1 MTTAAAAAAT
11 TSPAPA
17 QKVAEKRPRE
27 EDEKTAAE
35 TPSEKTNNKESKAQ
49 VKRRKLGLNL
59 ESTTEFDNN
68 SGLLLT
74 CQSKFVQRKA
84 QVDAL
89 KMLQRAADEV
99 KENEK
104 KDEKDDSAKT
114 TDVAAA
120 LEAEKKEMAVQAHK
134 FEVIQDA
141 KIPDAV
147 VFIKF
152 NKNDEFKMNP
162 TEMADLMCQRVVDK
176 KDLSKNVMK
185 LSPLDF
191 LCKPHLNEFKQLA
204 EKHIKPVFATKE
216 GEKKPL
222 WALQFKSRNMKT
234 FDKMKVLEVIDQWSG
249 GAKVSLDNP
258 DICITVELNPLF
270 CGVGLLKNWNKYDK
284 YNLNAL
290 INPEQSKKERE
301 AMKARQAKVEA
312 DKKAAEEK
320 KEEKAEE
327 KKEEEKKEE
336 KKE

>member
-1 MTTAAAAAAT
+1 MTTETAKPTTPASAAEK
-11 TSPAPA
+11 PA
-17 QKVAEKRPRE
+17 QKTPEKRPRE
-27 EDEKTAAE
+27 EDEKTAAS
-35 TPSEKTNNKESKAQ
+35 TPSEKTNNKESNAQ
-49 VKRRKLGLNL
+49 AKRRKLGLNL
-59 ESTTEFDNN
+59 ESTTEFNQN

-89 KMLQRAADEV
+89 KMLQRAVDEAKE
-99 KENEK
+99 KEN
-104 KDEKDDSAKT
+104 T
-114 TDVAAA
+114 TDKKEEGTKDSVAAA
-120 LEAEKKEMAVQAHK
+120 LEAEKKELEVQAHK

-141 KIPDAV
+141 KVPDAV

-152 NKNDEFKMNP
+152 NKNDEFKMSP
-162 TEMADLMCQRVVDK
+162 TELADLMCQRVLDK
-176 KDLSKNVMK
+176 KDSSKNVMK

-191 LCKPHLNEFKQLA
+191 LCKPHLDQFKQLA
-204 EKHIKPVFATKE
+204 EKHIKPIFATKE
-216 GEKKPL
+216 GENKPV

-234 FDKMKVLEVIDQWSG
+234 FDKTKVLEVIDQYSG

-270 CGVGLLKNWNKYDK
+270 CGVGLLKNWQKFDK

-301 AMKARQAKVEA
+301 AMKVRQQKVEA
-312 DKKAAEEK
+312 EKKAAEEK
-320 KEEKAEE
+320 KAEK
-327 KKEEEKKEE
+327 KKEE